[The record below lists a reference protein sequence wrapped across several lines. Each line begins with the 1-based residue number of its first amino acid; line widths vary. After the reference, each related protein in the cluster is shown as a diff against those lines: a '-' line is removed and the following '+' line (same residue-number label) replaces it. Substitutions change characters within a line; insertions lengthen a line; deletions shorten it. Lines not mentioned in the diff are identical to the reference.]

1 MKGTF
6 VVTAAP
12 VTTTVTTTTR
22 KAVAPVV
29 VGTVGPGFTIRL
41 SRNGSR
47 VTRLKAGRYTFR
59 ISDRSTAHNFT
70 LERKRGGFERAITS
84 VRFVGTKTLTVNLT
98 KGSWEFYCSP
108 HERTMHGA
116 FTVT

>member
-6 VVTAAP
+6 IVTAAP
-12 VTTTVTTTTR
+12 ATTTTVTTR
-22 KAVAPVV
+22 KAAAPLV

-41 SRNGSR
+41 SRSGSR

-59 ISDRSTAHNFT
+59 VSDRSTAHNFV
-70 LERKRGGFERAITS
+70 LERKRGGFERSITA
-84 VRFVGTKTLTVNLT
+84 VRFVGTKALTVNLT
-98 KGSWEFYCSP
+98 KGSWEFYCRP
-108 HERTMHGA
+108 HERTMHGT